1 VLKKFKMLFRTHLA
15 FSFLIGLFL
24 IDFLKIKNQILF
36 MVVLLFF
43 SIFPDVDESSSK
55 IFKKLKPFS
64 YLAVI
69 FGHRNIFHT
78 IYFPV
83 AIALVLFAFDLR
95 LLSIAVLIGY
105 LLHLFLDLMTRK
117 GISLFYPLSKRRIKG
132 FIKVGSLIEN
142 LMFVVLIIL
151 IVYKLFSI

>member
-1 VLKKFKMLFRTHLA
+1 MLKKFKMLFRTHLA
-15 FSFLIGLFL
+15 FSFLIGLYL
-24 IDFLKIKNQILF
+24 IDFLKVKNQILF

-55 IFKKLKPFS
+55 IFRKLRPFS

-83 AIALVLFAFDLR
+83 AIALVLFAFNLR
-95 LLSIAVLIGY
+95 LLSLAVLIGY
-105 LLHLFLDLMTRK
+105 LLHLLLDMITKK
-117 GISLFYPLSKRRIKG
+117 GIALFYPFGGRIKG
-132 FIKVGSLIEN
+132 FVKVGSLVEK
-142 LMFVVLIIL
+142 LMFVVLIVW

>member
-1 VLKKFKMLFRTHLA
+1 MLFRTHLA
-15 FSFLIGLFL
+15 FSFLIGLYLIEFL
-24 IDFLKIKNQILF
+24 DINEQILF

-43 SIFPDVDESSSK
+43 SVFPDVDERTSK

-64 YLAVI
+64 YLAAL

-83 AIALVLFAFDLR
+83 AIFLVLYIFNLK
-95 LLSIAVLIGY
+95 LLSIAVLVGY
-105 LLHLFLDLMTRK
+105 LLHLFLDLITKK
-117 GISLFYPLSKRRIKG
+117 GLALFYPLSKKRIKG
-132 FIKVGSLIEN
+132 FVKVGSLIEN
-142 LMFVVLIIL
+142 LIFLVFIVL

>member
-1 VLKKFKMLFRTHLA
+1 MLFRTHLA
-15 FSFLIGLFL
+15 FSFLIGLYL
-24 IDFLKIKNQILF
+24 IDFLEIGNQILF
-36 MVVLLFF
+36 MIVLLFF
-43 SIFPDVDESSSK
+43 SIFPDIDESSSK

-64 YLAVI
+64 YLASL

-83 AIALVLFAFDLR
+83 AIALVLFIFNLK

-105 LLHLFLDLMTRK
+105 LLHLLLDMISKK
-117 GISLFYPLSKRRIKG
+117 GIALFYPLSKRRVRG

-142 LMFVVLIIL
+142 LMFVVLIVL
-151 IVYKLFSI
+151 IVYELFSI